1 MLMSNRPAVA
11 RARCVLGVEL
21 AIVTFP
27 PGRHAG
33 RARPTHLEICHVRK
47 GAIATTD
54 SWSPHAGGPG
64 DTLVRCGRRQ
74 SGLNAGPH
82 GATVLLLHLDR
93 RWRGWRWLR
102 VPEPTDLA
110 ESFEAG
116 TSVSRAAGALHEELE
131 RDESA
136 SDLTLLG
143 LALAIL
149 GPATQTQTSL
159 APPAWLRQVRREL
172 ELGGQDPGLRA
183 LARRAGVHPSHLT
196 RAFRQHFGVSIGA
209 YRRELAVR
217 TACRLLAEPSARI
230 HKVALATGFADQ
242 SHFTRTFRQV
252 LGVSPTQYRNSSLGR
267 SAALANDGALLD
279 PVGSYAFSSSTADGT
294 PYHGTFEIR
303 GRPGAYQGQAST
315 PVLPD
320 LELAGVA
327 THGQSMILT
336 VDAPGGTATIRLTF
350 TGRAF
355 VGRWSLGAHGATI
368 RGRRLK

>member
-1 MLMSNRPAVA
+1 MSNRPVLA

-33 RARPTHLEICHVRK
+33 RPQPTHLEICHVRE
-47 GAIATTD
+47 GEITTGD
-54 SWSPHAGGPG
+54 SRSPHAWGPG

-74 SGLNAGPH
+74 TSLNAGPH
-82 GATVLLLHLDR
+82 GATALLLHVDR

-116 TSVSRAAGALHEELE
+116 TSISRSAGALHDELE
-131 RDESA
+131 RGESA

-143 LALAIL
+143 LALATL
-149 GPATQTQTSL
+149 GPATQFQATP
-159 APPAWLRQVRREL
+159 AAPAWLSQVRRDL
-172 ELGGQDPGLRA
+172 ELGGQAPCLLA
-183 LARRAGVHPSHLT
+183 LARRAGVHRAHLT
-196 RAFRQHFGVSIGA
+196 RAFRKHFGVSISV

-230 HKVALATGFADQ
+230 HQVALATGFADQ
-242 SHFTRTFRQV
+242 SHFARTFRKV
-252 LGVSPTQYRNSSLGR
+252 IGVSPTQYRDR
-267 SAALANDGALLD
+267 SRGGSAVVGNDGALLD
-279 PVGSYAFSSSTADGT
+279 PVGSYAFRSTTADGA

-303 GRPGAYQGQAST
+303 GRPGAYKGRAST
-315 PVLPD
+315 SVLPD

-350 TGRAF
+350 TGREF
-355 VGRWSLGAHGATI
+355 VGRWSLGANGATI
-368 RGRRLK
+368 LGRRLR